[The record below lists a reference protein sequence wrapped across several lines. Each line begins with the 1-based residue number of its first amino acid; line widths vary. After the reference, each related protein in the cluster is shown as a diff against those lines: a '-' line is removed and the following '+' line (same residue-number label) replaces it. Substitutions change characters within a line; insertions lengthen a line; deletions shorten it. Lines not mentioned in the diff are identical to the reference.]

1 MVGDGIRTTLTP
13 LTFSK
18 PRFDGIQWDFMT
30 DKYAATLLSSR
41 VSNTGE
47 ISSSEIWRRQAGTFT
62 NLMAAGAKFRSAISR
77 AWGRRL

>member
-30 DKYAATLLSSR
+30 DKYAATLSSR

-47 ISSSEIWRRQAGTFT
+47 ISSSEIGGGVQAGTFT
-62 NLMAAGAKFRSAISR
+62 NEWPREARFRLVISL
-77 AWGRRL
+77 AWARRL